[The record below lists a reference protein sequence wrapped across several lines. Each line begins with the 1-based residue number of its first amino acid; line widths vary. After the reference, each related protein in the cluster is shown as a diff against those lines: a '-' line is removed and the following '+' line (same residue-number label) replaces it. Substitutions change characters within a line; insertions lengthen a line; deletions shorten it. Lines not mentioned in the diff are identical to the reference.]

1 VRTKGLEA
9 GLELPWEEV
18 VRRAQRKDA
27 AAFAQLIGR
36 HERAALSVA
45 FGVLSDATASG
56 DVVQEA
62 FVRAWERLSD
72 LKEPARFGP
81 WLCGIVRNLAIDSLR
96 RNRHEPRAGSQSPAL
111 QDLRRDDGRGG
122 AGHGHGEHGSAGY
135 CPDPS
140 EELTQ
145 RERQDAVAAAL
156 QTLDDI
162 SRSAVV
168 LRYYDGLSSRQIGDL
183 LGLAP
188 AAVDMRLTRAR
199 RQLRDRLEESPE
211 VSSGR

>member
-1 VRTKGLEA
+1 LE
-9 GLELPWEEV
+9 PSWEEV

-45 FGVLSDATASG
+45 FGVLGDANSSG
-56 DVVQEA
+56 DVVQEG
-62 FVRAWERLSD
+62 FVRAWERLAD

-81 WLCGIVRNLAIDSLR
+81 WLCGIVRNMAIDSLR
-96 RNRHEPRAGSQSPAL
+96 RAKNEPRAASASPAVQDARSPGVYPAHGGGFGSQ
-111 QDLRRDDGRGG
+111 G
-122 AGHGHGEHGSAGY
+122 AHAY

-140 EELTQ
+140 EDLTR
-145 RERQDAVAAAL
+145 RERDEAVAAAL
-156 QTLDDI
+156 KALDDV

-168 LRYYDGLSSRQIGDL
+168 LRYYDGMSSKQIGDL

-199 RQLRDRLEESPE
+199 RQLRDHLTSSPE
-211 VSSGR
+211 MSWGAYE

>member
-1 VRTKGLEA
+1 V
-9 GLELPWEEV
+9 ELSWEDV

-45 FGVLSDATASG
+45 FGVLGDANSSG
-56 DVVQEA
+56 DVVQEG

-72 LKEPARFGP
+72 LKEPGRFGP
-81 WLCGIVRNLAIDSLR
+81 WLCGIVRNMAIDSLR
-96 RNRHEPRAGSQSPAL
+96 RAKNEPRASSASPAV
-111 QDLRRDDGRGG
+111 QDARSSPNGP
-122 AGHGHGEHGSAGY
+122 AHGHGSQGGHGY

-140 EELTQ
+140 EDLTR
-145 RERQDAVAAAL
+145 RERDQAVAAAL
-156 QTLDDI
+156 QGLDDV

-168 LRYYDGLSSRQIGDL
+168 LRYYDDLSSKQIGDL

-199 RQLRDRLEESPE
+199 RQLRERLSSSPE
-211 VSSGR
+211 MSSGVYE

>member
-1 VRTKGLEA
+1 M
-9 GLELPWEEV
+9 ELPWEEV

-62 FVRAWERLSD
+62 FVRAWERLAD
-72 LKEPARFGP
+72 LKEPGRFGP
-81 WLCGIVRNLAIDSLR
+81 WLCGIVRNMAIDALR
-96 RNRHEPRAGSQSPAL
+96 RNRHEPRAGSETPAV
-111 QDLRRDDGRGG
+111 QDVRYDVRQG
-122 AGHGHGEHGSAGY
+122 AGQGHQGY

-145 RERQDAVAAAL
+145 RERHDAVAAAL

-168 LRYYDGLSSRQIGDL
+168 LRYYDGLSSKQIGDL

-199 RQLRDRLEESPE
+199 RQLRDRLELSAATE
-211 VSSGR
+211 

>member
-1 VRTKGLEA
+1 ME
-9 GLELPWEEV
+9 PNWEEV

-45 FGVLSDATASG
+45 FGVVGDATGAG

-62 FVRAWERLSD
+62 FIRAWERLPD
-72 LKEPARFGP
+72 LKKEPARFGP
-81 WLCGIVRNLAIDSLR
+81 WLCGIVRNMAIDAIR
-96 RNRHEPRAGSQSPAL
+96 RARSEPRASSATPAMRDARSRERGNGDGPAGGHAYSL
-111 QDLRRDDGRGG
+111 DPSQDLAR
-122 AGHGHGEHGSAGY
+122 
-135 CPDPS
+135 
-140 EELTQ
+140 
-145 RERQDAVAAAL
+145 RERDDAVAVALAAL
-156 QTLDDI
+156 DDV

-168 LRYYDGLSSRQIGDL
+168 LRYYDGMSSKQIGDL

-199 RQLRDRLEESPE
+199 RQLRERLRDEMLNAERRMQNAE
-211 VSSGR
+211 LE

>member
-1 VRTKGLEA
+1 M
-9 GLELPWEEV
+9 ELSWEDV

-45 FGVLSDATASG
+45 FGVLGDANSSG
-56 DVVQEA
+56 DVVQEG
-62 FVRAWERLSD
+62 FVRAWERLAD
-72 LKEPARFGP
+72 LKEPGRFGP
-81 WLCGIVRNLAIDSLR
+81 WLCGIVRNMAIDSLR
-96 RNRHEPRAGSQSPAL
+96 RAKNEPRPASASPAL
-111 QDLRRDDGRGG
+111 QDARSPGNDPGG
-122 AGHGHGEHGSAGY
+122 QGHGYGPGGQGY

-140 EELTQ
+140 EDLTR
-145 RERQDAVAAAL
+145 RERDEAVAQAL
-156 QTLDDI
+156 QGLDDV

-168 LRYYDGLSSRQIGDL
+168 LRYYDGMSSKQIGDL

-199 RQLRDRLEESPE
+199 RQLRERLSSPE
-211 VSSGR
+211 MSPGVYE

>member
-1 VRTKGLEA
+1 
-9 GLELPWEEV
+9 LELSWEDV

-45 FGVLSDATASG
+45 FGVLGDANSSG
-56 DVVQEA
+56 DVVQEG
-62 FVRAWERLSD
+62 FVRAWERLAD
-72 LKEPARFGP
+72 LKEPGRFGP
-81 WLCGIVRNLAIDSLR
+81 WLCGIVRNMAIDSLR
-96 RNRHEPRAGSQSPAL
+96 RAKNEPRPASASPAL
-111 QDLRRDDGRGG
+111 QDARSPANA
-122 AGHGHGEHGSAGY
+122 AGEHGHGYGPGGQGH

-140 EELTQ
+140 EDLTR
-145 RERQDAVAAAL
+145 RERDEAVAQAL
-156 QTLDDI
+156 QGLDDV

-168 LRYYDGLSSRQIGDL
+168 LRYYDGMSSKQIGDL

-199 RQLRDRLEESPE
+199 RQLRERLSSPE
-211 VSSGR
+211 MSPGVYE

>member
-1 VRTKGLEA
+1 M
-9 GLELPWEEV
+9 ELSWEDV

-45 FGVLSDATASG
+45 FGVLSDASASG
-56 DVVQEA
+56 DVVQEG
-62 FVRAWERLSD
+62 FVRAWERLAD
-72 LKEPARFGP
+72 LKEPGRFGP
-81 WLCGIVRNLAIDSLR
+81 WLCGIVRNMAIDSLR
-96 RNRHEPRAGSQSPAL
+96 RAKNEPRAASATPAVQDARSPANHA
-111 QDLRRDDGRGG
+111 GG
-122 AGHGHGEHGSAGY
+122 PCGHGSHGGHGY

-140 EELTQ
+140 EDLTR
-145 RERQDAVAAAL
+145 RERDEAVAAAL
-156 QTLDDI
+156 QGLDDV

-168 LRYYDGLSSRQIGDL
+168 LRYYDGMSSKQIGDL

-199 RQLRDRLEESPE
+199 RQLRERLSSPE
-211 VSSGR
+211 MSSGMYE

>member
-1 VRTKGLEA
+1 MEVA
-9 GLELPWEEV
+9 WEEV
-18 VRRAQRKDA
+18 VRRAQRRDA

-45 FGVLSDATASG
+45 FGVLSDATACG

-62 FVRAWERLSD
+62 FVRAWERLAD
-72 LKEPARFGP
+72 LKEPGRFGP
-81 WLCGIVRNLAIDSLR
+81 WLCGIVRNMAIDSLR
-96 RNRHEPRAGSQSPAL
+96 RSRHEPRAGSETPAV
-111 QDLRRDDGRGG
+111 QDVRYDGPRHGYGTTPGAAHGG
-122 AGHGHGEHGSAGY
+122 QGY

-140 EELTQ
+140 EELTT
-145 RERQDAVAAAL
+145 RERHDAVAAAL

-168 LRYYDGLSSRQIGDL
+168 LRYYDGLSSKQIGDL

-199 RQLRDRLEESPE
+199 RQLRDRLELT
-211 VSSGR
+211 SGVCD

>member
-1 VRTKGLEA
+1 
-9 GLELPWEEV
+9 LELSWEEV
-18 VRRAQRKDA
+18 VRRAQHRDA

-45 FGVLSDATASG
+45 FGVLGDANASG
-56 DVVQEA
+56 DVVQEG
-62 FVRAWERLSD
+62 FVRAWERLAD

-81 WLCGIVRNLAIDSLR
+81 WLCGIVRNMAIDSLR
-96 RNRHEPRAGSQSPAL
+96 RARNEPRAASASPAVH
-111 QDLRRDDGRGG
+111 DSRSPGYDGHAHGRFAAEGG
-122 AGHGHGEHGSAGY
+122 NGY

-140 EELTQ
+140 EDLTR
-145 RERQDAVAAAL
+145 RERDQAVAAAL
-156 QTLDDI
+156 QALDDV

-168 LRYYDGLSSRQIGDL
+168 LRYYDGMSSKQIGDL

-199 RQLRDRLEESPE
+199 RQLRDHLSSSPE
-211 VSSGR
+211 MSSGVYE

>member
-1 VRTKGLEA
+1 
-9 GLELPWEEV
+9 LELPWEEV

-45 FGVLSDATASG
+45 FGVLSDASACG

-62 FVRAWERLSD
+62 FVRAWERLAD

-81 WLCGIVRNLAIDSLR
+81 WLCGIVRNMAIDSLR
-96 RNRHEPRAGSQSPAL
+96 RSRHEPRPGSETPAV
-111 QDLRRDDGRGG
+111 QDVRYDDRQ
-122 AGHGHGEHGSAGY
+122 ATGHGPQGY

-140 EELTQ
+140 EELTN
-145 RERQDAVAAAL
+145 RERHDAVSAAL

-168 LRYYDGLSSRQIGDL
+168 LRYYDGLSSKQIGDL

-199 RQLRDRLEESPE
+199 RQLRDRLEL
-211 VSSGR
+211 SSGVCD

>member
-1 VRTKGLEA
+1 MEVA
-9 GLELPWEEV
+9 WEEV

-27 AAFAQLIGR
+27 AAFAQLIAR
-36 HERAALSVA
+36 HERAALAVA
-45 FGVLSDATASG
+45 FGVLCDATAAG

-62 FVRAWERLSD
+62 FVRAWERLAD

-81 WLCGIVRNLAIDSLR
+81 WLCGIVRNMGIDALR
-96 RNRHEPRAGSQSPAL
+96 RSRNEPTAASAAPA
-111 QDLRRDDGRGG
+111 RRDARVGRDGPGG
-122 AGHGHGEHGSAGY
+122 GPVGHGGNGY

-140 EELTQ
+140 EDLTR
-145 RERQDAVAAAL
+145 RERDQAVAAAL
-156 QTLDDI
+156 DTLDDV

-168 LRYYDGLSSRQIGDL
+168 LRYYDGMSSKQIGDL

-199 RQLRDRLEESPE
+199 RQLKEKL
-211 VSSGR
+211 SSAEMPSGIYQ

>member
-1 VRTKGLEA
+1 
-9 GLELPWEEV
+9 LELSWEEV

-45 FGVLSDATASG
+45 FGVLCDANSSG

-62 FVRAWERLSD
+62 FVRAWERLAD

-81 WLCGIVRNLAIDSLR
+81 WLCGIVRNMAIDSLR
-96 RNRHEPRAGSQSPAL
+96 RNRHEPRTDSESRAMLDG
-111 QDLRRDDGRGG
+111 GRGARQDGPADGG
-122 AGHGHGEHGSAGY
+122 AHGF

-140 EELTQ
+140 DELTR
-145 RERQDAVAAAL
+145 RERHDAVAAAL
-156 QTLDDI
+156 QTLDDV

-168 LRYYDGLSSRQIGDL
+168 LRYYDGLSSKQIGDL

-199 RQLRDRLEESPE
+199 RQLREQLSSPE
-211 VSSGR
+211 IPSGVYE

>member
-1 VRTKGLEA
+1 
-9 GLELPWEEV
+9 LELSWEEV

-45 FGVLSDATASG
+45 FGVLGDASASG
-56 DVVQEA
+56 DVVQEG
-62 FVRAWERLSD
+62 FVRAWERLAD
-72 LKEPARFGP
+72 LKEAGRFGP
-81 WLCGIVRNLAIDSLR
+81 WLCGIVRNMAIDSLR
-96 RNRHEPRAGSQSPAL
+96 RAKNEPRAASVTPAVQDARSP
-111 QDLRRDDGRGG
+111 GNSHGNGPG
-122 AGHGHGEHGSAGY
+122 AHGY

-140 EELTQ
+140 EDLTR
-145 RERQDAVAAAL
+145 RERDEAVAAAL
-156 QTLDDI
+156 DALDDV

-168 LRYYDGLSSRQIGDL
+168 LRYYDGMSSKQIGDL

-199 RQLRDRLEESPE
+199 RQLRERL
-211 VSSGR
+211 SSAEMPSGVYE

>member
-1 VRTKGLEA
+1 M
-9 GLELPWEEV
+9 ELSWEEV

-45 FGVLSDATASG
+45 FGVLSDAGAAG
-56 DVVQEA
+56 DVVQEG
-62 FVRAWERLSD
+62 FVRAWERLAD

-96 RNRHEPRAGSQSPAL
+96 RARNEPKASSVTPAVQDARSPANSL
-111 QDLRRDDGRGG
+111 AEGHGGHGYCSDPSDGLTRRERDD
-122 AGHGHGEHGSAGY
+122 AI
-135 CPDPS
+135 
-140 EELTQ
+140 
-145 RERQDAVAAAL
+145 AAAL
-156 QTLDDI
+156 NVLDDV
-162 SRSAVV
+162 SRVAVV
-168 LRYYDGLSSRQIGDL
+168 LRYYDGMSSRQIGDL

-199 RQLRDRLEESPE
+199 RQLRDRLSSSPE
-211 VSSGR
+211 MSSGVYE

>member
-1 VRTKGLEA
+1 V
-9 GLELPWEEV
+9 ELPWEEV

-62 FVRAWERLSD
+62 FVRAWERLTD

-96 RNRHEPRAGSQSPAL
+96 RNRHEPRAGSESPAL
-111 QDLRRDDGRGG
+111 QDLRRDDGHGG
-122 AGHGHGEHGSAGY
+122 RRNQHGSPGY
-135 CPDPS
+135 CPDPA
-140 EELTQ
+140 EELSQ
-145 RERQDAVAAAL
+145 RERQDAVSAAL

-183 LGLAP
+183 LGMAP

-199 RQLRDRLEESPE
+199 RQLRDRLESPE
-211 VSSGR
+211 LSSGVCE

>member
-1 VRTKGLEA
+1 LD
-9 GLELPWEEV
+9 LSWEEV

-45 FGVLSDATASG
+45 FGVLGDATGAG

-81 WLCGIVRNLAIDSLR
+81 WFCGIVRNMAIDSLR
-96 RNRHEPRAGSQSPAL
+96 RNRHEPRPGALGESQAAQDPRNATRYNAAGA
-111 QDLRRDDGRGG
+111 
-122 AGHGHGEHGSAGY
+122 SADAHNSY
-135 CPDPS
+135 CPDPA

-145 RERQDAVAAAL
+145 RERHDAVSAAL

-168 LRYYDGLSSRQIGDL
+168 LRYYDGLSSKQIGDL

-199 RQLRDRLEESPE
+199 RQLRDRLGSSE
-211 VSSGR
+211 VASGVYE